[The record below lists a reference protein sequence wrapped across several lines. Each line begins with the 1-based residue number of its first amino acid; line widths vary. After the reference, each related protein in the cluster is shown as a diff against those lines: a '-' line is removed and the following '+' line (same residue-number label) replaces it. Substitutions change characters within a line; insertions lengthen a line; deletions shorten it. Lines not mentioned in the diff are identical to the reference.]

1 MIVDLDKVS
10 SAMEEVAATIILP
23 RFQKLSTHEIE
34 EKSKGDFVTIADREA
49 EKALS
54 PILKALAPGSI
65 VVGEEATSENPAL
78 LDQAKGEGRI
88 WFIDPIDG
96 TSQFIDGKPTFAT
109 MIAYAESGEVRQ
121 SAIYFP
127 VSGELFLAERNS
139 GAILRD
145 AKDAHRL
152 RLSKSETKLNEARTS
167 FHTRHYPASW
177 KMRLD
182 HLRANVSEIVNG
194 FPSACQYT
202 DLARGEMD
210 LVVYHRMLPWD
221 HAPGSLILH
230 EAGGLARDLETELD
244 YRPSTLHGPHILA
257 VSEELWQA
265 AKKAMS

>member
-1 MIVDLDKVS
+1 MIVDIEKVS
-10 SAMEEVAATIILP
+10 SAMVEVAALVILP

-34 EKSKGDFVTIADREA
+34 EKSKGDFVTVADREA
-49 EKALS
+49 EEALS

-65 VVGEEATSENPAL
+65 VIGEEATAENPAL

-96 TSQFIDGKPTFAT
+96 TSQFIDGKPDFAT

-127 VSGELFLAERNS
+127 VSGELFLAERGS
-139 GAILRD
+139 GTTLRD
-145 AKDAHRL
+145 DKGVHRL
-152 RLSKSETKLNEARTS
+152 RVQTSEIDLKEARTS

-177 KMRLD
+177 GVRIGR
-182 HLRANVSEIVNG
+182 LRANVSEVENG
-194 FPSACQYT
+194 LPSACQYT
-202 DLARGEMD
+202 DLARGEME

-230 EAGGLARDLETELD
+230 EAGGLARDLETGLD

-265 AKKAMS
+265 AKKVIS